1 MLNCIVQQSQPDML
15 ERLWQLLLRAEAP
28 GFWSGGQTDRAPLG
42 PACRNHMELQP
53 CRPPAGTDTES
64 GASQAGRQ
72 AKEETNQERPFKSSP
87 TPTPVHRGSSGAGSE
102 PLPVLPEHQ
111 PSAGL
116 QQPST
121 NYLLKLM

>member
-1 MLNCIVQQSQPDML
+1 
-15 ERLWQLLLRAEAP
+15 
-28 GFWSGGQTDRAPLG
+28 
-42 PACRNHMELQP
+42 MELQP

-87 TPTPVHRGSSGAGSE
+87 TPTPVHPGSSGAGLE
-102 PLPVLPEHQ
+102 PLPTLPEHQ

-116 QQPST
+116 QQQSA
-121 NYLLKLM
+121 NYLLKLMWRVLTQHVTQLQPAGRIQTKNLNIYEELLNLITWIINKSLFRYQSN